1 MLNNLFFHPYTK
13 IEFMQNDL
21 RVHRVTAARY
31 LDRIVET
38 GILRKVKIGRENYY
52 INEELMKLFS
62 EVNTNNGQPISTIE
76 SK

>member
-1 MLNNLFFHPYTK
+1 M
-13 IEFMQNDL
+13 
-21 RVHRVTAARY
+21 TAARY